1 VNQVWLSGIG
11 MTSFAK
17 HGDVPLHELGRR
29 AAQEAL
35 DDAGLDYDQVG
46 EVFGS
51 TMLGPPQ
58 SALRVAHSLGH
69 TGAPVTGIES
79 ASAGG
84 LVALRHAARAVWSG
98 EVEVALAVGYEKMT
112 ALEPG
117 GVVPAV
123 REVWDR
129 VPPQGVYAIAGNRFL
144 HEAGVGP
151 EVFAVAAA
159 KSWNSAARYDL
170 AARRVD
176 HEVTAEEVLA
186 ARMVCTP
193 LTRMMCH
200 ANADGGAAVVV
211 TRDPLPGSVA
221 LLAIEQTSIID
232 DPLWP
237 RVGPT
242 IGPFSQTA
250 HTAARAYQ
258 KAGVEPSDVG
268 VVSLHDLCTSE
279 EVITLVELGL
289 GSPEEVVRLVLD
301 GGLERHG
308 RLPTNLDGG
317 CIARGHPSGAT
328 ALGQAADIVRQ
339 LRGSAGDRQVPGDVH
354 TGVVQTM
361 GGGGSAAVAVL
372 RRQDA

>member
-58 SALRVAHSLGH
+58 SALRVAHSLGY

-98 EVEVALAVGYEKMT
+98 EVEVALAIGYEKMT

-250 HTAARAYQ
+250 HTARRAYQ
-258 KAGVEPSDVG
+258 KAGIDPSDIG

-279 EVITLVELGL
+279 ELITLVELGL

-301 GGLERHG
+301 GGLERDG

-339 LRGSAGDRQVPGDVH
+339 LRGAAGVRQVSDGVH

-361 GGGGSAAVAVL
+361 GGGGSASVAVL
-372 RRQDA
+372 RRAEV